1 MRPQSCYR
9 DSEPIN
15 LYHKVG
21 HGTLDMYVLSPA
33 KDSREVKE
41 FLQKWNSNDQKLFGT
56 RKDPKE
62 FSFPMPNLVSICALL
77 VWQPA
82 NPSDTITRLLFPGST
97 PQHKIFEGLD
107 KLKHL
112 EFLKHP
118 VCTAKSLTSSG
129 SILGFS
135 KTKPIKASTMLDKIL
150 PNEQKSQKIIDNK
163 PIKEKSPPQL
173 IENKQKENKILQQ
186 EEKKTPE
193 MNGTAKEENKSDK
206 VVIKSN
212 SVDSDKSG
220 SEAKKSD
227 VNGKDVEII
236 LENKSEVKTKAKIDS
251 KPRLENKQKPTQKAR
266 SESMTRRTVEK
277 KTKIERKVESKP
289 SPPTPKK
296 AVDAKVNG
304 VPKDKDISKPKL
316 LSKTGVKS
324 SPSSTPAKSTKD
336 ANNRKVVE
344 SKMKPSAKKEAPSKP
359 PAEKKEPA
367 PKLERKPISRRPKA
381 VSPAR
386 GGKAPASP
394 SKKPVL
400 RTDKNGIGRT
410 IKLDKEGTTDSSAV
424 STPSADQDT
433 KKIDVTK
440 LSKTELEELKAK
452 ELADLKEE
460 QEVVKEIEAVF
471 RKDEKLNSSE
481 QSDLRK
487 IKDVSIDDKT
497 TEGDEEEEEYL
508 IVEKEEVEQNTDS
521 VNEQESAAKED
532 EIQKHQRDSEES
544 EKPRKGSD
552 ADKPSED
559 NVVIEEECV
568 AKPEE
573 AKEPTLIETETCKV
587 LEIVPPSEKEEEE
600 PAALAPEMVRSKEDS
615 RDKTEEMSKE
625 ISVTSPEDKIDASSS
640 KKLTDTREIEEE
652 EENKEVVD
660 QNFVLESQPDEKF
673 STTIESGA
681 TTAPTLPED
690 ERIPLDEIKED
701 QVIEEKYVKEEIK
714 EKELPTVVIPQKIFE
729 PVAKINPI
737 VGIKFDAHQSHIRDI
752 VKTPDEVA
760 DLPVHEEVDID
771 TYDFPGT
778 YKKEDAAKK
787 AEAKKDVPEEAKKDY
802 TKPKVE
808 EVVQKEEAKEEK
820 KGFFAGIKDSVKES
834 VAFVKEEIVTAI
846 ELAKDKVHDVKEKE
860 GEIKVEMQDNVHDI
874 KEDTIEIEEKLV
886 CKLSETEHEV
896 EDKIS
901 DIKDKVE
908 DKTRDV
914 ENILEKDMEKVKE
927 AVQEKVDD
935 IKEKITATEEKI
947 CKMEHDLEESAKQE
961 IHDKVADVKEKVA
974 EISEKF
980 KDMKEEVTEAVAD
993 KIDDLSNICENIS
1006 SGVKS
1011 MVAQVEKKVGIEQ
1024 EIINVEVKDIVDVA
1038 KDQVKDAKE
1047 EVKDIVEAVQ
1057 DKVESSKE
1065 VVKDTLKT
1073 MKDDIVEKIEESKQK
1088 ADETED
1094 VVKGKVEE
1102 LEANV
1107 EQNVEEIAKT
1117 IDDNVTKLNDALD
1130 KEVDDTKANVQ
1141 EKLMQSQE
1149 IIAESAKD
1157 VKESLEKDVKD
1168 EIKTQVESVDIVL
1181 DKIEDKVEST
1191 LDIAKAKEATV
1202 SADIEDKVEDTVTTA
1217 SDKLTGKFEEVKD
1230 TITEE
1235 KSKVTELVQEAKDAV
1250 LHKEE
1255 VILEEVNKF
1264 ETEIEELSQHKID
1277 EIKGIAKEKIEK
1289 INGVEEKIVEEVCA
1303 IKNIVESKAEVVFS
1317 KINKVSTEKI
1327 DQLEEEFE
1335 KDTSAVISDAKE
1347 IISDIIKEAEG
1358 KTKEDA
1364 KHEVIDYLATNLKDE
1379 KDILPETVISD
1390 SKSEAKSEQAKYYID
1405 EKALETAYFS
1415 KHELPPVDESKELEF
1430 GTKSPILEEEY
1441 AEREADIH
1449 RIVTSVAHVLKS
1461 DAPLEE
1467 LTSSLPMEFG
1477 SPFKHYGVKGY
1488 TTELRETHITTLDSP
1503 IREEGVIPSEP
1514 KEPAICPKQ
1523 TSLSFIEEEKKIALD
1538 ETTKE
1543 EISVTKDSPQEK
1555 KISDLIKDS
1564 NDLIASTSKIIS
1576 DIKSG
1581 SSPEQETKPEIKI
1594 DEIEETEEDK
1604 EDAEKSTTTTVH
1616 RMLVTAS
1623 SEDGGE
1629 ETVICPSGS
1638 ITFSLADQ
1646 TSPENVL
1653 SPKSTPHENLSG
1665 RSTPEIIET
1674 GADEIEEELKKLA
1687 SSRSSPEL
1695 KDDLEIKKEESTKTS
1710 GKSTPDVKE
1719 LEKVLSGKTTP
1730 VEDEKLSGKSSPDIK
1745 TKQEEKTTSS
1755 GKATSDIQHKEEETI
1770 ISGKTTPETKPVVE
1784 EEKTSGKATPDIKS
1798 EKTVSS
1804 GKFTPDLKEE
1814 KLTSGKTTPDIKD
1827 KIDSVEASPRHS
1839 IDTKISSVSEEI
1851 IAKSEVNEEVESK
1864 KSVDFKV
1871 AEQEEFV
1878 CSVSKS
1884 ESQEKTDKQSP
1895 ETKSSPDI
1903 KDEISDTSTNIDV
1916 ETVKEIS
1923 PVTTD
1928 AKTILEST
1936 SSATKIIDDNIR
1948 SEPDTR
1954 KSSTDSKITDND
1966 NIKDDKNDYN
1976 ITSVK
1981 LEDSKETLDKST
1993 IDAVQPGKMTPEIKE
2008 EVKEEKDDMPEKF
2021 DKKEMSG
2028 KSTPVQPDDKDDKIS
2043 VTSGKSTPDLRKGS
2057 VDIKDST
2064 SGKATPDLKQDL
2076 SEVSGTSTPDL
2087 KLELE
2092 NNKSDKIVPNLQTE
2106 LNNLKAS
2113 DKTSSDM
2120 SGKKSP
2126 LLQDDYIDIKNNLV
2140 EIEKEEKQDDKTIP
2154 FEEKFEEKLSDSRK
2168 SSVDTK
2174 ERKSSSKLL
2183 EMEIE
2188 KSEDIINN
2196 IVNGKESPE
2205 MPREPKKSITS
2216 STESLATKAE
2226 ILQSLSQEK
2235 DDIIQQFAGKTS
2247 PLLDT
2252 KDSVKEV
2259 LSENAS
2265 GKSTPDLKTEVKNV
2279 KSTVEVSSDAS
2290 VTLVKTEI
2298 SSFSSKTD
2306 EIDHDHGILNGD
2318 KSPADIC
2325 PRQSI
2330 PDLKDSIV
2338 DVSGKSTPD
2347 LKTERSKSI
2356 LSVGTEQSGKSTP
2369 DIHST
2374 HDEKVLSGKSSPD
2387 MHDLPEAKLLS
2398 GKATPDVLSGKGTS
2412 DIKDTSG
2419 KATPDVLSGKVTPVV
2434 LSGKASPD
2442 LKDSLQTNGSKDIS
2456 GKATPDIVSGKVTPD
2471 VLSGKST
2478 PDFKGALADEAV
2490 KHTSEK
2496 NTPEVLSG
2504 KATPDVLSGKAT
2516 PDLKDVIKDTSG
2528 KATPDILSGKATPDV
2543 LSGKATPDLKETLP
2557 EKEIKD
2563 VLEKVS
2569 SDILSDKATSDI
2581 LSGKATPDLKATLE
2595 EAPEK
2600 PTTDAV
2606 SGTATPD
2613 LKDTLP
2619 EEVAKDVLGKITSD
2633 VLSEE
2638 ISPDAIKEA
2647 LDTGT
2652 PDVLSGKATPVVLS
2666 GKATPD
2672 LKDILPVETSNDTPG
2687 QVTSDVLS
2695 GKATPD
2701 VMSDKASSD
2710 LKDNLPEK
2718 VVTDTLEKATSDDL
2732 STVKDLQPKEETKD
2746 AVEKASSDIL
2756 SEKTTLDV
2764 LSGKTTPDLKGTQPE
2779 ETGKIPSGKDTP
2791 EVLSGKATPD
2801 ILSGKATPDIKNAL
2815 PVNRS
2820 KDTSGKTTPDI
2831 LSGKATP
2838 DLNEVSGKA
2847 TPESKETI
2855 SGKSTPESHKFQKVS
2870 EKAIPDSKE
2879 ICIENNISEH
2889 SISDLKSSPEPPK
2902 SGKSTPDPHKSD
2914 KSTPD
2919 LKDSLDKTSSELSGK
2934 ATPDRKT
2941 SSGKISPDLKDS
2953 CDIKKALDK
2962 TTPDIKIE
2970 SDIVCP
2976 LKIQISADLNKQDK
2990 SSDKDVFSH
2999 QTVITTEVTDMS
3011 VAGPSHVQR
3020 DESIPSS
3027 GQISPLNK
3035 DIQHLSS
3042 EDLHLSGKSTPDIA
3056 DVERMKEIHEIL
3068 KHEKHI
3074 PGSSTPP
3081 TVPVSPI
3088 VKESFTLQPEESKT
3102 SEKKDSPS
3110 AKPKNIVEELKKS
3123 EADISQKEKEVLKEI
3138 SSTSVSAISID
3149 DKCDKKTEE
3158 KVEKPIAP
3166 PKETNKCKDDH
3177 CELSTKPA
3185 DIRCPT
3191 PGSDDY
3197 ELGGVSSPHSD
3208 ISSGQMSRVAHAWGH
3223 GSSEERQAYS
3233 DDDDVP
3239 GSPRSVTSQMA
3250 HSPPEHFI
3258 EPEFEA
3264 SILPKV
3270 TKMDPMNTSLYGALP
3285 DDPIEESAS
3294 RDNIEAD
3301 NKSQSQPIPISGA
3314 TTTKHSE
3321 TEKRFLD
3328 EADLDFE
3335 KAMLEHRQTRGTD
3348 LVVVASGVDS
3358 LNYRYEITTAKYTK
3372 EAKEA
3377 ISSGKNEI
3385 PLKEIN
3391 KNGVDSEIDIVKTA
3405 IKDSPKKSSP
3415 EMMTSSFIEGSSSS
3429 QSSQHVKKDPIESW
3443 GKPLGLPSP
3452 ALPPASSDMSNKT
3465 TPKKM
3470 PPSAT
3475 LAAKNKINDE
3485 RKRSDSPSK
3494 YKNKKFNPVYMD
3506 LAYVPHHGN
3515 SYYSFVEF
3523 FKRIRARYYVFSGTE
3538 PSREVYNALLEAKP
3552 TWDDKELGMYTNF
3565 Y

>member
-1 MRPQSCYR
+1 MIFQERKAISPDGDKDKDPLLINLLDAGHNIILNLRQLNLRPQPCYR

-62 FSFPMPNLVSICALL
+62 FSFPLPNLVSICALL

-107 KLKHL
+107 RLKHL

-118 VCTAKSLTSSG
+118 VCTTKSLTSSG

-163 PIKEKSPPQL
+163 PLKEKSPPQL
-173 IENKQKENKILQQ
+173 IENKQKENKISQQ

-212 SVDSDKSG
+212 SVESDKSG

-227 VNGKDVEII
+227 TNGKDVEII
-236 LENKSEVKTKAKIDS
+236 LENKSEVKTKAKIDP
-251 KPRLENKQKPTQKAR
+251 KPRLENKQKLTQKPR

-277 KTKIERKVESKP
+277 KTKIERKIESRP

-296 AVDAKVNG
+296 TPDAKVNG
-304 VPKDKDISKPKL
+304 VAKDKDISKPKL
-316 LSKTGVKS
+316 LNKTGVKS

-344 SKMKPSAKKEAPSKP
+344 SKMKPSAKKEASSRP
-359 PAEKKEPA
+359 PPEKKEA
-367 PKLERKPISRRPKA
+367 TPKPERKPISRRPKA

-386 GGKAPASP
+386 AGKIPASP
-394 SKKPVL
+394 SKKPGIK
-400 RTDKNGIGRT
+400 TDKNGIGRT

-471 RKDEKLNSSE
+471 RKDEKLNASD

-559 NVVIEEECV
+559 NGAIEEESV

-573 AKEPTLIETETCKV
+573 TKEPMLIETDTCKV
-587 LEIVPPSEKEEEE
+587 LEIVPPSEKEEE
-600 PAALAPEMVRSKEDS
+600 PAALVPEMVRSKEDS

-660 QNFVLESQPDEKF
+660 QNFVLESHPDEKF

-701 QVIEEKYVKEEIK
+701 QVIEEKYVQEETK
-714 EKELPTVVIPQKIFE
+714 EKELPTVVIPEKIFE
-729 PVAKINPI
+729 PIAKINQI
-737 VGIKFDAHQSHIRDI
+737 VGIKFDGHQSHIRDI

-778 YKKEDAAKK
+778 YKKEYATKK
-787 AEAKKDVPEEAKKDY
+787 AETKKDAPEEAKKYD

-808 EVVQKEEAKEEK
+808 EAVPKEEVKEEK

-834 VAFVKEEIVTAI
+834 VTFVKEEINTAI

-860 GEIKVEMQDNVHDI
+860 EEIKVEVQEKVNDVK
-874 KEDTIEIEEKLV
+874 KEGVEIEEKLE
-886 CKLSETEHEV
+886 CKLSETEHKL

-901 DIKDKVE
+901 DIKDQVE
-908 DKTRDV
+908 DKARDV

-947 CKMEHDLEESAKQE
+947 SKMEHDLEESAKQE
-961 IHDKVADVKEKVA
+961 AHDKVADVKEKVV

-980 KDMKEEVTEAVAD
+980 KDMKEEITEAVTE
-993 KIDDLSNICENIS
+993 KMHDLSNICENIS
-1006 SGVKS
+1006 AGIKS
-1011 MVAQVEKKVGIEQ
+1011 IVIPVENEAEIKQ
-1024 EIINVEVKDIVDVA
+1024 EISKEDLKDIAEAVKD
-1038 KDQVKDAKE
+1038 KEEDAKE
-1047 EVKDIVEAVQ
+1047 G
-1057 DKVESSKE
+1057 
-1065 VVKDTLKT
+1065 VKDTLET
-1073 MKDDIVEKIEESKQK
+1073 VEDGIVGKIEVSKQQV
-1088 ADETED
+1088 DEIE
-1094 VVKGKVEE
+1094 EE
-1102 LEANV
+1102 LEDSI
-1107 EQNVEEIAKT
+1107 EKK
-1117 IDDNVTKLNDALD
+1117 IDDTAETIVDNITELKGALD
-1130 KEVDDTKANVQ
+1130 KRVVDSTIAVEGKLEQSVT
-1141 EKLMQSQE
+1141 EK
-1149 IIAESAKD
+1149 SAKY
-1157 VKESLEKDVKD
+1157 
-1168 EIKTQVESVDIVL
+1168 IKGSTDIVL
-1181 DKIEDKVEST
+1181 DKDKENIIKQDIEST
-1191 LDIAKAKEATV
+1191 LDTAKKTAENIMEDLSSKKEEAATV
-1202 SADIEDKVEDTVTTA
+1202 TTDIKDKVEKIVTAA
-1217 SDKLTGKFEEVKD
+1217 SDILTDKSEEVKHD
-1230 TITEE
+1230 IKEE
-1235 KSKVTELVQEAKDAV
+1235 IQEVKDSV
-1250 LHKEE
+1250 MHKEE
-1255 VILEEVNKF
+1255 EILEEVNKF
-1264 ETEIEELSQHKID
+1264 ETKIEELAQHKID
-1277 EIKGIAKEKIEK
+1277 EIKENAKEKISE
-1289 INGVEEKIVEEVCA
+1289 IHDVEEKIAGEVCA
-1303 IKNIVESKAEVVFS
+1303 MKNTVESKSEEVLSEIS
-1317 KINKVSTEKI
+1317 KVATEKI
-1327 DQLEEEFE
+1327 EQLKQEFE

-1364 KHEVIDYLATNLKDE
+1364 KHEVIDYLATSLKDE
-1379 KDILPETVISD
+1379 QVILPDTVISD
-1390 SKSEAKSEQAKYYID
+1390 SKSEAKCEEAAKYYID

-1415 KHELPPVDESKELEF
+1415 KHELPPVDETKELEF
-1430 GTKSPILEEEY
+1430 GTKSPILEEEF
-1441 AEREADIH
+1441 ADREADIH

-1467 LTSSLPMEFG
+1467 LTSTLPMEFG
-1477 SPFKHYGVKGY
+1477 SPFKHYGMKGY

-1503 IREEGVIPSEP
+1503 VQEEAVMPSES
-1514 KEPAICPKQ
+1514 KESTIGPKQ
-1523 TSLSFIEEEKKIALD
+1523 STLSFIEEEKKIALD

-1543 EISVTKDSPQEK
+1543 EVQTTKDSPQEK

-1581 SSPEQETKPEIKI
+1581 TSPEKETNPEIKI
-1594 DEIEETEEDK
+1594 VESKETDEEFDK
-1604 EDAEKSTTTTVH
+1604 DDADKSTTTTVH

-1638 ITFSLADQ
+1638 ITFSINEQ
-1646 TSPENVL
+1646 TSPENAL

-1687 SSRSSPEL
+1687 SGRSSPEL
-1695 KDDLEIKKEESTKTS
+1695 KDDLEIKKEESSKVSAKSTPGDKVVSGKTTPTEKYSPDVKTKQNEDKISSGKVTPVTQLKEEENIISGKTILESKSAVEEEKTS
-1710 GKSTPDVKE
+1710 GKSTPDIKSEVKTS
-1719 LEKVLSGKTTP
+1719 EKP
-1730 VEDEKLSGKSSPDIK
+1730 
-1745 TKQEEKTTSS
+1745 TSS
-1755 GKATSDIQHKEEETI
+1755 GKS
-1770 ISGKTTPETKPVVE
+1770 
-1784 EEKTSGKATPDIKS
+1784 
-1798 EKTVSS
+1798 
-1804 GKFTPDLKEE
+1804 TPDLKQE
-1814 KLTSGKTTPDIKD
+1814 KSSSGKTTPDIKD
-1827 KIDSVEASPRHS
+1827 IIGSVEASPRHS
-1839 IDTKISSVSEEI
+1839 IDEKMSPVTEEI
-1851 IAKSEVNEEVESK
+1851 IKKSDMNEKKVSETKQKEIERK

-1871 AEQEEFV
+1871 TEQEEFA
-1878 CSVSKS
+1878 CSLSKS
-1884 ESQEKTDKQSP
+1884 ESHEKTDKQSP

-1928 AKTILEST
+1928 A
-1936 SSATKIIDDNIR
+1936 TKLVDDNIT

-1966 NIKDDKNDYN
+1966 NIKDDKIDYN
-1976 ITSVK
+1976 ATDGGSK
-1981 LEDSKETLDKST
+1981 DTLEKST
-1993 IDAVQPGKMTPEIKE
+1993 IDAVQPGKMNPEIKE
-2008 EVKEEKDDMPEKF
+2008 EVKEEKDDKPEKF
-2021 DKKEMSG
+2021 HKKEMSG
-2028 KSTPVQPDDKDDKIS
+2028 KSTPVQPDDRDDKIS
-2043 VTSGKSTPDLRKGS
+2043 VHSGKSTPDLRKGS
-2057 VDIKDST
+2057 VDIKDSI

-2092 NNKSDKIVPNLQTE
+2092 DNKSDKNVPNLQTE

-2113 DKTSSDM
+2113 DKSHSDM

-2140 EIEKEEKQDDKTIP
+2140 ETEKEEKLEDKTIP
-2154 FEEKFEEKLSDSRK
+2154 FEEKFEEKFSDSRK
-2168 SSVDTK
+2168 SSVDTR
-2174 ERKSSSKLL
+2174 EGKSSPKLR
-2183 EMEIE
+2183 ETQTE
-2188 KSEDIINN
+2188 KSEDNSNN
-2196 IVNGKESPE
+2196 IVNGKASPE
-2205 MPREPKKSITS
+2205 IPRESKKSITS

-2226 ILQSLSQEK
+2226 ILQSLTQEK
-2235 DDIIQQFAGKTS
+2235 DDIIQQFSGKTS
-2247 PLLDT
+2247 PLIET
-2252 KDSVKEV
+2252 KDAVKDV
-2259 LSENAS
+2259 LNEHTS

-2279 KSTVEVSSDAS
+2279 KSTVEVNSDAS
-2290 VTLVKTEI
+2290 TTLVKTEI
-2298 SSFSSKTD
+2298 SSSSSKTD

-2325 PRQSI
+2325 SGHSI
-2330 PDLKDSIV
+2330 SDRKDSIV
-2338 DVSGKSTPD
+2338 DASGKSTPD
-2347 LKTERSKSI
+2347 LKCERSKSI
-2356 LSVGTEQSGKSTP
+2356 LSVGTEPSGKSTP
-2369 DIHST
+2369 DIHRSQ
-2374 HDEKVLSGKSSPD
+2374 DDNVLSGKSTPD
-2387 MHDLPEAKLLS
+2387 IHDLPEAKLLS
-2398 GKATPDVLSGKGTS
+2398 GKATPDVLSGKVTPDLKES
-2412 DIKDTSG
+2412 LQAEASKDASG
-2419 KATPDVLSGKVTPVV
+2419 KATPDVFSGKATPDV

-2442 LKDSLQTNGSKDIS
+2442 LKDSLPTNTFKDIS
-2456 GKATPDIVSGKVTPD
+2456 GKATPDIASGKVTPD
-2471 VLSGKST
+2471 VISGKST
-2478 PDFKGALADEAV
+2478 PDLKGALADETA
-2490 KHTSEK
+2490 KQTSEK
-2496 NTPEVLSG
+2496 TTPFVLSG

-2516 PDLKDVIKDTSG
+2516 PDLKDTFPENKDALEKTAGVLSDKISPDLKDILPTEITNDALEKASSDILSGNDTPDALSDKSSPNLKDPLPEGVVKDVLEKATSDVLSRKASPDVMSGKASPNLKDTLPEEIVKDVLEKAASDVLSGKDTPDLKDITKNSVEKADSDILSGKGTPDILSGKVTPDVLSG
-2528 KATPDILSGKATPDV
+2528 KATPDILSGNATPDLKDTLPVDPSKDASGKTTPDV
-2543 LSGKATPDLKETLP
+2543 LSGKATPDLK
-2557 EKEIKD
+2557 D
-2563 VLEKVS
+2563 
-2569 SDILSDKATSDI
+2569 A
-2581 LSGKATPDLKATLE
+2581 LSGKATSDTNEAT
-2595 EAPEK
+2595 
-2600 PTTDAV
+2600 
-2606 SGTATPD
+2606 
-2613 LKDTLP
+2613 
-2619 EEVAKDVLGKITSD
+2619 
-2633 VLSEE
+2633 
-2638 ISPDAIKEA
+2638 
-2647 LDTGT
+2647 
-2652 PDVLSGKATPVVLS
+2652 
-2666 GKATPD
+2666 
-2672 LKDILPVETSNDTPG
+2672 
-2687 QVTSDVLS
+2687 
-2695 GKATPD
+2695 
-2701 VMSDKASSD
+2701 
-2710 LKDNLPEK
+2710 
-2718 VVTDTLEKATSDDL
+2718 
-2732 STVKDLQPKEETKD
+2732 
-2746 AVEKASSDIL
+2746 
-2756 SEKTTLDV
+2756 
-2764 LSGKTTPDLKGTQPE
+2764 
-2779 ETGKIPSGKDTP
+2779 
-2791 EVLSGKATPD
+2791 
-2801 ILSGKATPDIKNAL
+2801 DIKA
-2815 PVNRS
+2815 
-2820 KDTSGKTTPDI
+2820 
-2831 LSGKATP
+2831 A
-2838 DLNEVSGKA
+2838 
-2847 TPESKETI
+2847 
-2855 SGKSTPESHKFQKVS
+2855 SGKSTPEPPKFEKV
-2870 EKAIPDSKE
+2870 
-2879 ICIENNISEH
+2879 
-2889 SISDLKSSPEPPK
+2889 KSTAETPK
-2902 SGKSTPDPHKSD
+2902 SGKSTPDVHTSG

-2919 LKDSLDKTSSELSGK
+2919 LKDNLHKTSPELPGT
-2934 ATPDRKT
+2934 ATPDK
-2941 SSGKISPDLKDS
+2941 KISSEKMSPDVTDS
-2953 CDIKKALDK
+2953 CDNKKAIDK
-2962 TTPDIKIE
+2962 TTPDIKIHA
-2970 SDIVCP
+2970 DVTCP
-2976 LKIQISADLNKQDK
+2976 LKIQSTTADKTDPSQQEK
-2990 SSDKDVFSH
+2990 SSDKDGSS
-2999 QTVITTEVTDMS
+2999 QPTVITTEITDLS
-3011 VAGPSHVQR
+3011 VAGPSHVLR
-3020 DESIPSS
+3020 DDSIPSS

-3102 SEKKDSPS
+3102 CEKKDSPPS
-3110 AKPKNIVEELKKS
+3110 NPKDVVEGVKKS
-3123 EADISQKEKEVLKEI
+3123 EADISQKEKEILKDV
-3138 SSTSVSAISID
+3138 SSTSVSAISVD
-3149 DKCDKKTEE
+3149 DKCEKKTEE
-3158 KVEKPIAP
+3158 KIDKAIAP
-3166 PKETNKCKDDH
+3166 SKEATKCKDDH

-3250 HSPPEHFI
+3250 HSPPDHFI

-3264 SILPKV
+3264 GILPKAA
-3270 TKMDPMNTSLYGALP
+3270 KIDPMNTSLYGALP
-3285 DDPIEESAS
+3285 DDPIEESSS
-3294 RDNIEAD
+3294 RDNLGAD

-3314 TTTKHSE
+3314 TTTKHFE

-3328 EADLDFE
+3328 DADLDFE

-3372 EAKEA
+3372 EAKQA

-3391 KNGVDSEIDIVKTA
+3391 KNGVDSEIDIAKAA

-3429 QSSQHVKKDPIESW
+3429 QSSQEVKKDPIESW

-3552 TWDDKELGMYTNF
+3552 TWEDKELGR
-3565 Y
+3565 